1 MYAVNHLYSNV
12 YDNEIHYDLTEEEIN
27 EIKETINTQ
36 DFETIDVIIDFANS
50 SIVKKI
56 IAGIPENLDKKSI
69 TIEVWQQYLFLE
81 LLKQLQLK
89 GIVTNYIDIESQAE
103 IIFGGNFRDVYEL
116 EFANFSLI
124 DMDLRK
130 KLEKRLRIHFF
141 MDNISDVELQRCV
154 NSLFASRLSS
164 IFIGYTTAEELIT
177 YNTLNNQMLEAV
189 HDYREFHNDEYYQK
203 LEAKRIAFLRRFEQ

>member
-124 DMDLRK
+124 DMDLRQ
-130 KLEKRLRIHFF
+130 KLERRLRIHFF
-141 MDNISDVELQRCV
+141 MDNISDVELQKCV

-164 IFIGYTTAEELIT
+164 IFIGYTTAEDLMT
-177 YNTLNNQMLEAV
+177 YNTLNNQLLEAV

-203 LEAKRIAFLRRFEQ
+203 LESKRIAFLRRFEQ